1 MGSKSQKQ
9 AVSPNEIALAEV
21 ATAKLAD
28 YKKRWA
34 PLMSKLRE
42 DVRSAGAL
50 DSFERQR
57 AAGKSATDNAVQ
69 FGDATTQLQNTLA
82 STGQGSKIKG
92 AITGIGKDQATS
104 RGLGFVASDQAIDDA
119 WTEGMGRLVTMG
131 QGESAGALEGF
142 GQLAQR
148 GAAQA
153 SQDAQLALQR
163 RMGNAQLGAQAVGFG
178 LAGGFDGLGDK
189 MQAKFSQTGL
199 GGSGF
204 GTGLA
209 YGNQDIGAFI

>member
-1 MGSKSQKQ
+1 MGKSQKQ
-9 AVSPNEIALAEV
+9 KVSPQEIALAEV
-21 ATAKLAD
+21 ASAKMAD

-42 DVRSAGAL
+42 DVRSAAAP
-50 DSFERQR
+50 DSSERR
-57 AAGKSATDNAVQ
+57 LAAGKAATDNAVQ
-69 FGDATTQLQNTLA
+69 FGDATEKLQTSLA
-82 STGQGSKIKG
+82 SSGQGSKIKG
-92 AITGIGKDQATS
+92 AITGMGTDQATS

-119 WTEGMGRLVTMG
+119 WTEGMGKIVAMG

-142 GQLAQR
+142 GQIARQ

-153 SQDAQLALQR
+153 NQDAQLALER
-163 RMGNAQLGAQAVGFG
+163 RMGGAKLGMQALGYG
-178 LAGGFDGLGDK
+178 LAGGFEGVGDQI
-189 MQAKFSQTGL
+189 QAKFSQTAPGA
-199 GGSGF
+199 SGF